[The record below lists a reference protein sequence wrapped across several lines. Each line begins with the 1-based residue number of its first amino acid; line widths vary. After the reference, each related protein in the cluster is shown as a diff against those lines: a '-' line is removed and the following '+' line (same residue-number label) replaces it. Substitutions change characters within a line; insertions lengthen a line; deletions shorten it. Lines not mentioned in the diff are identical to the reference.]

1 MEEGSMKRKVIN
13 YAVAFFILLVL
24 NFILPRLM
32 PGDPLSAIYGEE
44 VLVQMTPELKARLIE
59 RFALNKALW
68 EQFASYILS
77 LAKGDLGYSY
87 YQNAPV
93 SKVIFSHLPWTLL
106 LMGLATVFSSV
117 VGIILGIESGWRR
130 GKLTDKT
137 ALTGMM
143 VLSGFPSFFLGIVLL
158 LFFAVALGFLPL
170 QGAKTAY
177 GKLTGGWFILDIF
190 KHLVLPLTALT
201 LAEIPANYL
210 LTRNTMI
217 INVREPFILTARAK
231 GLSDSKIRYRHA
243 GRNSLLP
250 VVTRIG
256 IKLGII
262 VTGALFVEII
272 FSYPGVGNLI
282 YTSLLMRDYPVLQG
296 SLIMVTVFVLLI
308 NLGVDLIYKKLDP
321 RT

>member
-1 MEEGSMKRKVIN
+1 MKGNSMRRKIIN
-13 YAVAFFILLVL
+13 YVVAFFILLVL
-24 NFILPRLM
+24 NFVLPRMM
-32 PGDPLSAIYGEE
+32 PGDPLNAIYGEE
-44 VLVQMTPELKARLIE
+44 VLVQMTPELKTKLIE
-59 RFALNKALW
+59 RFSLNKPLW
-68 EQFASYILS
+68 EQFASYIAS

-93 SKVIFSHLPWTLL
+93 SKIIFSHLPWTLL
-106 LMGLATVFSSV
+106 LMGLAIIFSSTI
-117 VGIILGIESGWRR
+117 GIILGIESGWRR
-130 GKLTDKT
+130 GKLSDKT
-137 ALTGMM
+137 SLIGMM
-143 VLSGFPSFFLGIVLL
+143 ILSGFPNFFLGIVLL
-158 LFFAVALGFLPL
+158 LFFAVTLRFLPL
-170 QGAKTAY
+170 QGARTAY
-177 GKLTGGWFILDIF
+177 GNLTGGWLLLDIL
-190 KHLVLPLTALT
+190 KHLILPLTSLT
-201 LAEIPANYL
+201 LAEMPANYL

-217 INVREPFILTARAK
+217 INVREPFVLTAKAK
-231 GLSDSKIRYRHA
+231 GLPDSKVRYKHA

-272 FSYPGVGNLI
+272 FSYPGIGNLI

-296 SLIMVTVFVLLI
+296 SLIIVTIFVLLI

>member
-1 MEEGSMKRKVIN
+1 MKRKIVN
-13 YAVAFFILLVL
+13 YGIAFSILLVL
-24 NFILPRLM
+24 NFLLPRLM

-59 RFALNKALW
+59 RFALNKPLW

-77 LAKGDLGYSY
+77 LAKGNFGYSY

-93 SKVIFSHLPWTLL
+93 SEVILAHLPWTLL
-106 LMGLATVFSSV
+106 LMGLAIIFSSV
-117 VGIILGIESGWRR
+117 VGIIMGIESGWRR
-130 GKLTDKT
+130 GKLMDKT

-143 VLSGFPSFFLGIVLL
+143 TLSGFPNFFLGMVLL
-158 LFFAVALGFLPL
+158 LFFGVTLRFLPL

-177 GKLTGGWFILDIF
+177 GNLTGGWFILDIF

-201 LAEIPANYL
+201 LAEMPASYF

-231 GLSDSKIRYRHA
+231 GLPDSKIRYRHA

-308 NLGVDLIYKKLDP
+308 NLGVDLTYKKLDP

>member
-1 MEEGSMKRKVIN
+1 LRRKIIN

-24 NFILPRLM
+24 NFILPRMM

-44 VLVQMTPELKARLIE
+44 VLVQMTPELKTKLIE
-59 RFALNKALW
+59 RFALNKPLW
-68 EQFASYILS
+68 EQFASYLAS

-93 SKVIFSHLPWTLL
+93 SKIIFSHLPWTLL
-106 LMGLATVFSSV
+106 LMGLAIIFSSMI
-117 VGIILGIESGWRR
+117 GIILGIESGWRR

-137 ALTGMM
+137 SLTGMM

-158 LFFAVALGFLPL
+158 LFFAVSLGFLPL
-170 QGAKTAY
+170 QGAETAY
-177 GKLTGGWFILDIF
+177 GKLTGGWLLLDIL
-190 KHLVLPLTALT
+190 KHLLLPLIALT
-201 LAEIPANYL
+201 LAEVPAYYL

-217 INVREPFILTARAK
+217 INVKEPFILTAKAK

-256 IKLGII
+256 IKLGI
-262 VTGALFVEII
+262 VVMGALFVEII
-272 FSYPGVGNLI
+272 FSYPGAGNLI
-282 YTSLLMRDYPVLQG
+282 YTSLLMRDYPLLQG
-296 SLIMVTVFVLLI
+296 SLIIITVFVLLI
-308 NLGVDLIYKKLDP
+308 NLCVDLIYRRLDP
-321 RT
+321 RIRYAH